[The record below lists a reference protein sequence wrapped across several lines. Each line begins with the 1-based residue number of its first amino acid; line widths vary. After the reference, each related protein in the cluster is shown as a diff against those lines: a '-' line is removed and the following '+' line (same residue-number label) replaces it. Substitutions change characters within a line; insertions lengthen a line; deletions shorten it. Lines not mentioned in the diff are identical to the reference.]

1 MIWFLCRSLRLNQS
15 INHNRCGGVRHMRQN
30 IYEIWQHLISLRLGQ
45 ELFYIAK
52 WMLAGLLV
60 TLVKVSVLLSET
72 EHLTLLAAIHVR
84 AICWCVWLPAHI
96 ASVQPFYLTGW
107 GRNRFPGLVKWQ
119 AITSTK
125 LGQTLVM
132 TVTRTI
138 FNAMKRHCC
147 CQHCFLRERMMR
159 QWEWKRATLYKED
172 YEDKTALTSLKF
184 EDASTEIWRLS
195 KTRCLSGGWQLAVS
209 CAVVNVTGGKKNIE
223 FLLLDSKADTLQ
235 KSTCQRG
242 IHLCH
247 AEQGHLK
254 QNTRPFIRKATNK

>member
-195 KTRCLSGGWQLAVS
+195 KTRCLSERVAACCFVRRCECDGRE
-209 CAVVNVTGGKKNIE
+209 KKHWV
-223 FLLLDSKADTLQ
+223 FTSGL
-235 KSTCQRG
+235 KSWHFTEKHLSTWHSSVPRG
-242 IHLCH
+242 
-247 AEQGHLK
+247 
-254 QNTRPFIRKATNK
+254 TRPLKAEHTAFHPKSD